1 MIKGILLNLSMV
13 CNLQHSIDGDTPIER
28 SYILRLRTQDVPKVR
43 EQNDMKYWYKM
54 NPKKISNLEYLLG
67 AHFITTLCII
77 LRASRRFNLNL

>member
-1 MIKGILLNLSMV
+1 MV

-54 NPKKISNLEYLLG
+54 NPKKISNLRYLFG
-67 AHFITTLCII
+67 AELWDSPEPLKYDIGSI
-77 LRASRRFNLNL
+77 